1 MVLVKIN
8 QLGIIREV
16 GSLVCLLARS
26 RPMLTKYSKLFLLQF
41 LKISFQNSSRPEGI
55 SWALEKIRFLT
66 SWLSQVLTS
75 FETPGTPLRNIRKM
89 RLLSEKCWLKLIFK
103 SLESLIHVNAL
114 KNLKTN
120 FHQLFSKLINDPV
133 TDQSFHLADRGA
145 LLWSP
150 TSSSP
155 IFLRKTCG
163 FQKYK
168 VKDYANANQ
177 RLLLHCMTQ
186 FSRGRQLIRK
196 LAGFESK
203 FLVTQLSFLIV
214 THSSVGLLFN
224 LRILGVYACF
234 SRPH

>member
-103 SLESLIHVNAL
+103 SLESLIHVNP
-114 KNLKTN
+114 LKTN

-150 TSSSP
+150 NSSSP

-168 VKDYANANQ
+168 VKDYANTKSKTSVA
-177 RLLLHCMTQ
+177 LHDTILKRTPTNPEI
-186 FSRGRQLIRK
+186 SRFRIKVSGDTV
-196 LAGFESK
+196 E
-203 FLVTQLSFLIV
+203 FLNSDAQQCW
-214 THSSVGLLFN
+214 SV
-224 LRILGVYACF
+224 V
-234 SRPH
+234 